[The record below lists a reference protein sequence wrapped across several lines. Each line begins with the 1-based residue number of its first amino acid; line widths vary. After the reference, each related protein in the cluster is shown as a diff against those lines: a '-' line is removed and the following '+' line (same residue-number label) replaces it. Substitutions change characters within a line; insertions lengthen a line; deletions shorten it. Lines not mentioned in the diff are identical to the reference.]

1 MRAIAPGKL
10 VLTGAYAVLDGA
22 PAIVAAVDRYAIADA
37 SRRASDP
44 TAEVRA
50 AFGVD
55 PAPEVDVRM
64 LQAESGM
71 KLGLGSSAAALVAS
85 LAVRA
90 LDRGQDVSEASVRH
104 TIFRAARRAHAQAQ
118 GGGSGIDVAA
128 AVYGGVQRY
137 AIDGTRASVES
148 VDFPRELVLK
158 AYFSGESARTSDLL
172 ARVRDARRVRPREVS
187 TLNAA
192 MFAAAVVAAQSVRSG
207 AALFIQSVRQYGRL
221 LSDLGGV
228 ADAPIVPASCAE
240 LATFAAGE
248 NAVFLPSGA
257 GGGDVGVW
265 LGVTSP
271 SARFEVRASALGWV
285 PLELRIDHG
294 GVRRCLRHEEN

>member
-22 PAIVAAVDRYAIADA
+22 PAIVMAVDRYAIADA
-37 SRRASDP
+37 SRRASEP

-64 LQAESGM
+64 LQDESGT

-85 LAVRA
+85 LAARA
-90 LDRGQDVSEASVRH
+90 LDRGQDLSDASVRD
-104 TIFRAARRAHAQAQ
+104 TIFRAARHAHAQAQ

-148 VDFPRELVLK
+148 IDFPRELVLK
-158 AYFSGESARTSDLL
+158 AYFAGESARTSDLL
-172 ARVRDARRVRPREVS
+172 ARVRDARRLRPREAS
-187 TLNAA
+187 ALDAA
-192 MFAAAVVAAQSVRSG
+192 MFAAAVVAAESVRSDG
-207 AALFIQSVRQYGRL
+207 ALFIQSVRQYGSL
-221 LSDLGGV
+221 LSELGGV
-228 ADAPIVPASCAE
+228 AGAPIVPASCAE
-240 LATFAAGE
+240 LATFAASE
-248 NAVFLPSGA
+248 NAAFLPSGA
-257 GGGDVGVW
+257 GGGDVAVW

-271 SARFEVRASALGWV
+271 SARFEVRASALGLV

-294 GVRRCLRHEEN
+294 GVRLCLRQEGN